1 MLMPLLY
8 PSLAVIAGFA
18 VLVWGADKFVLGGAA
33 TARCFGVSPM
43 IIGLTIIGFG
53 TSAPEML
60 VSAVAA
66 LEGTPNLAIGNAIG
80 SNITNIALVLGV
92 AAITTPLM
100 VKSQILKREYPIM
113 FAVML
118 LALILMW
125 DLKLD
130 FTDGFILFLGLLLI
144 MGWMVKIGLNENK
157 SGHANALQISGK
169 RTEFDEDDPLIEEI
183 ESEIPELKLGIAL
196 FWLVFGFAL
205 LLLSSKVLVWGAVEI
220 AQHFGVSDLVIGLTI
235 VALGTSLPEL
245 AATVASALKGEHDLA
260 IGNIIGSNIFNLLA
274 VIGIPALITSIELN
288 ENVLQRDF
296 PSMLGISIV
305 LFLLAYGFRNNGRIN
320 RLEGF
325 LLLSLY
331 IAYMGWLYLS
341 VV

>member
-8 PSLAVIAGFA
+8 PSLAIIIGFV

-33 TARCFGVSPM
+33 SARCFGVSPM

-92 AAITTPLM
+92 AAMATPLM

-118 LALILMW
+118 LALLVMW
-125 DLKLD
+125 DLKLNYV
-130 FTDGFILFLGLLLI
+130 DGIILLVGLVFI
-144 MGWMVKIGLNENK
+144 MGWMVKVGLNENK
-157 SGHANALQISGK
+157 LSNNQVNDT
-169 RTEFDEDDPLIEEI
+169 TEQDPLESEF
-183 ESEIPELKLGIAL
+183 ESEIPNLKLSVAL
-196 FWLVFGFAL
+196 FWLIFGFVL
-205 LLLSSKVLVWGAVEI
+205 LLASSKVLVWGAVEV
-220 AQHFGVSDLVIGLTI
+220 AQFFGVSELVIGLTI

-245 AATVASALKGEHDLA
+245 AATVMSALKGEHDMA

-274 VIGIPALITSIELN
+274 VIGIPALITPIVLE

-296 PSMLGISIV
+296 LSMIGISLV
-305 LFLLAYGFRNNGRIN
+305 LFVLAYGFRGNGRIN
-320 RLEGF
+320 RIEGF
-325 LLLSLY
+325 LLFSLY
-331 IAYMGWLYLS
+331 IAYMSWIYLS
-341 VV
+341 TTMG

>member
-8 PSLAVIAGFA
+8 PSLAIIIGFV

-33 TARCFGVSPM
+33 SARCFGVSPM

-92 AAITTPLM
+92 AAMATPLM

-118 LALILMW
+118 LALLVMW
-125 DLKLD
+125 DLKLNYV
-130 FTDGFILFLGLLLI
+130 DGIILLVGLVFI
-144 MGWMVKIGLNENK
+144 MGWMVKVGLNENK
-157 SGHANALQISGK
+157 LSNNQVNDS
-169 RTEFDEDDPLIEEI
+169 TEQDPLESEF
-183 ESEIPELKLGIAL
+183 ESEIPNLKLSVAL
-196 FWLVFGFAL
+196 FWLIFGFVL
-205 LLLSSKVLVWGAVEI
+205 LLASSKVLVWGAVEV
-220 AQHFGVSDLVIGLTI
+220 AQFFGVSELVIGLTI

-245 AATVASALKGEHDLA
+245 AATVMSALKGEHDMA

-274 VIGIPALITSIELN
+274 VIGIPALITPIVLE

-296 PSMLGISIV
+296 LSMIGISLV
-305 LFLLAYGFRNNGRIN
+305 LFVLAYGFRGNGRIN
-320 RLEGF
+320 RVEGF
-325 LLLSLY
+325 LLFSLY
-331 IAYMGWLYLS
+331 IAYMGWIYIS
-341 VV
+341 TTMG

>member
-8 PSLAVIAGFA
+8 PSLAIIIGFV

-33 TARCFGVSPM
+33 SARCFGVSPM

-92 AAITTPLM
+92 AAMATPLM

-118 LALILMW
+118 LALLVMW
-125 DLKLD
+125 DLKLNYV
-130 FTDGFILFLGLLLI
+130 DGIILLVGLVFI
-144 MGWMVKIGLNENK
+144 MGWMVKVGLNENK
-157 SGHANALQISGK
+157 LSNNQVNDT
-169 RTEFDEDDPLIEEI
+169 TEQDPLESEF
-183 ESEIPELKLGIAL
+183 ESEIPNLKLSVAL
-196 FWLVFGFAL
+196 FWLIFGFVL
-205 LLLSSKVLVWGAVEI
+205 LLASSKVLVWGAVEV
-220 AQHFGVSDLVIGLTI
+220 AQFFGVSELVIGLTI

-245 AATVASALKGEHDLA
+245 AATVMSALKGEHDMA

-274 VIGIPALITSIELN
+274 VIGIPALITPIVLE

-296 PSMLGISIV
+296 LSMIGISLV
-305 LFLLAYGFRNNGRIN
+305 LFVLAYGFRGNGRIN
-320 RLEGF
+320 RVEGF
-325 LLLSLY
+325 LLFSLY
-331 IAYMGWLYLS
+331 IAYMGWIYIS
-341 VV
+341 TTMG

>member
-1 MLMPLLY
+1 MIALLT
-8 PSLAVIAGFA
+8 PSLAIIFGFV

-33 TARCFGVSPM
+33 SARCFGVSPM

-66 LEGTPNLAIGNAIG
+66 FEGTPNLAIGNAIG

-118 LALILMW
+118 LALLLMW
-125 DLKLD
+125 DLHLD
-130 FTDGFILFLGLLLI
+130 FTDGLILFAGLIVI
-144 MGWMVKIGLNENK
+144 MSWMVKIGMKENK
-157 SGHANALQISGK
+157 ANHSKTNEHDPLE
-169 RTEFDEDDPLIEEI
+169 TEFD
-183 ESEIPELKLGIAL
+183 SEIPDIKLSLAL
-196 FWLVFGFAL
+196 FWLLFGFIL
-205 LLLSSKVLVWGAVEI
+205 LLVSSKILVWGAVSV
-220 AQHFGVSDLVIGLTI
+220 AQHFGVSELIIGLTI

-245 AATVASALKGEHDLA
+245 AATVVSALKGEHDLA

-274 VIGIPALITSIELN
+274 VIGIPALITSIQLD

-296 PSMLGISIV
+296 LSMIAISFA
-305 LFLLAYGFRNNGRIN
+305 LFIMAYGFKGNGRIN
-320 RLEGF
+320 RLEGA
-325 LLLSLY
+325 LLLSMYVGYMSWIY
-331 IAYMGWLYLS
+331 ISAIS
-341 VV
+341 

>member
-8 PSLAVIAGFA
+8 PSLAIIVGFV

-33 TARCFGVSPM
+33 SARCFGISPM

-66 LEGTPNLAIGNAIG
+66 FDGTPNLAIGNAIG

-92 AAITTPLM
+92 AAMTTPLM
-100 VKSQILKREYPIM
+100 VKSQILKREYPVM

-125 DLKLD
+125 DLQLNV
-130 FTDGFILFLGLLLI
+130 TDGVILLVGLLLI
-144 MGWMVKIGLNENK
+144 MGWMVKIGLKESKSSNVLQNSNE
-157 SGHANALQISGK
+157 
-169 RTEFDEDDPLIEEI
+169 EEDPLVEEI
-183 ESEIPELKLGIAL
+183 ESEIPVLKLKVAL
-196 FWLVFGFAL
+196 FWLAFGFIL
-205 LLLSSKVLVWGAVEI
+205 LLLSSKILVWGAVEI
-220 AQHFGVSDLVIGLTI
+220 AVHLGVSDLVIGLTI

-245 AATVASALKGEHDLA
+245 AATVVSALKGEHDLA

-274 VIGIPALITSIELN
+274 VIGIPALITPITLD
-288 ENVLQRDF
+288 ENVLLRDF
-296 PSMLGISIV
+296 PSMIGITFV
-305 LFLLAYGFRNNGRIN
+305 LFILAYGFKGNGRIN
-320 RLEGF
+320 RIEGF
-325 LLLSLY
+325 ILLMLY
-331 IAYMGWLYLS
+331 VAYMGWIYLS
-341 VV
+341 TV

>member
-8 PSLAVIAGFA
+8 PSLAIIIGFV

-33 TARCFGVSPM
+33 SARCFGVSPM

-92 AAITTPLM
+92 AAMATPLM
-100 VKSQILKREYPIM
+100 VKSEILKREYPVM

-118 LALILMW
+118 LALLVMW
-125 DLKLD
+125 DLKLGYI
-130 FTDGFILFLGLLLI
+130 DGIILLVGLLFI
-144 MGWMVKIGLNENK
+144 MGWMVKVGLNENK
-157 SGHANALQISGK
+157 LSNNQVSDSAEH
-169 RTEFDEDDPLIEEI
+169 DPLESEF
-183 ESEIPELKLGIAL
+183 ESEIPDLKLGVAL
-196 FWLVFGFAL
+196 FWLIFGFVL
-205 LLLSSKVLVWGAVEI
+205 LLISSKILVWGAVEV
-220 AQHFGVSDLVIGLTI
+220 AQFFGVSELVIGLTI

-245 AATVASALKGEHDLA
+245 AATVMSALKGEHDMA

-274 VIGIPALITSIELN
+274 VIGIPALITPIVLE

-296 PSMLGISIV
+296 LSMIGISLV
-305 LFLLAYGFRNNGRIN
+305 LFVLAYGFRGNGRIN
-320 RLEGF
+320 RIEGF
-325 LLLSLY
+325 LLFSLY
-331 IAYMGWLYLS
+331 IAYMSWIYLS
-341 VV
+341 TTMG